1 MINVLA
7 YCLNQQ
13 ERDLCAR
20 LFQNWADHGAIV
32 TGNIDENQLEQL
44 SEAGIIY
51 KVLPDKPETAAPAF
65 AVEAAA
71 AFPQGRSVPVPEGLS
86 PEAAEPGTPD
96 FYKIEFLTPLFKPLR
111 EQLDRL
117 GVKLIERV
125 DLAPRPGPGFGRA
138 RPKGLCYTARL
149 LPEQV
154 RAVSSLAEVAAVSRY
169 TETDSI
175 PPAAAASIEPPRHA
189 ARRHVSRESAEDAE
203 ASQAQ
208 VASGGVEA
216 AKAPFDLRLHRAE
229 DMPVV
234 IDWLRDHRV
243 RVLGTDVR
251 KVRVDLGDSRDIA
264 RQIAALPEVALIAPY
279 VEPEL
284 YCDLSRPLLGIE
296 WQSNPGTHTLPQEG
310 DGQLIG
316 IADTG
321 IDDAHPAF
329 AGKIAGVVARGRPG
343 NWSDPEGHGTHVAA
357 CALGNDP
364 GTAPGSLPFKGIA
377 PKARLF
383 MQSLLG
389 PAGKLSGLPIGLG
402 NLFGEAYRNGVRVH
416 NNSWGS
422 KTDSA
427 YTFTAQEVDEFVDS
441 HRDMLIVFA
450 AGNEGTAA
458 SCVHAK
464 PGTVDWLS
472 IGSPATTKNGLT
484 VGASRSSRT
493 SGGYATDSYG
503 TRWPARFPA
512 DPTKTELVSGDPES
526 IAAFSSRGPCDDRR
540 IKPDVVAP
548 GTDILSAK
556 SSLAPDKNF
565 WGVHPKA
572 AGYAF
577 DGGTSMAAPLVSGCA
592 ALVRE
597 YYMSLPGA
605 QPPSAAL
612 LKATLINSTKRLTGN
627 SAVADH
633 PDLPNYHQG
642 FGAIYMPYA
651 IPNPLEAWLK
661 LVFVDAWTDPSLQV
675 SNVGDLVRFNVQIDA
690 DSPFLRVCLAYTD
703 LPNRALQNDLNLIV
717 EDPEGTKFRGNAQLP
732 YGLTAFDSEN
742 NVEIVRITNPPA
754 GIYRVQIVA
763 TNILK
768 GPQDYALVITGAL
781 NPGKIVRIR

>member
-1 MINVLA
+1 MIKVLA

-20 LFQNWADHGAIV
+20 LFQDWADHGAIV
-32 TGNIDENQLEQL
+32 TGNMDENQLQQL
-44 SEAGIIY
+44 SEARIIFR
-51 KVLPDKPETAAPAF
+51 VLPDKPDNPETAPAF
-65 AVEAAA
+65 AVQAAS
-71 AFPQGRSVPVPEGLS
+71 AFPQTRSAAGSGSAS
-86 PEAAEPGTPD
+86 PEAADPGAPD
-96 FYKIEFLTPLFKPLR
+96 FYKIEFLTPLFRHVR

-125 DLAPRPGPGFGRA
+125 DVAPKPAPGFGRA
-138 RPKGLCYTARL
+138 QSKGLSYTARM

-154 RAVSSLAEVAAVSRY
+154 RAVSGLAEVAAVSRY
-169 TETDSI
+169 TQTDTM
-175 PPAAAASIEPPRHA
+175 PPAVAASIEPPRNA
-189 ARRHVSRESAEDAE
+189 AGRHIGRARAVTAQAE
-203 ASQAQ
+203 
-208 VASGGVEA
+208 VASGGVETA
-216 AKAPFDLRLHRAE
+216 ESPFDLRLHRAE
-229 DMPVV
+229 DMPAVL
-234 IDWLRDHRV
+234 DWLRVHQV
-243 RVLGTDVR
+243 RVLGTDGR
-251 KVRVDLGDSRDIA
+251 KIRVDLGHSHDIA
-264 RQIAALPEVALIAPY
+264 RQIAALPEIAVIAPY

-284 YCDLSRPLLGIE
+284 YCDLSRALLGVE
-296 WQSNPGTHTLPQEG
+296 WQGNPGTHTLLQAG

-316 IADTG
+316 VADTG

-343 NWSDPEGHGTHVAA
+343 DWSDPEGHGTHVAA
-357 CALGNDP
+357 CALGNDA
-364 GTAPGSLPFKGIA
+364 GTAPGSCPFKGIA

-389 PAGKLSGLPIGLG
+389 PSGKLSGLPIGLG

-422 KTDSA
+422 NTDSA

-441 HRDMLIVFA
+441 HRDMLIIFA
-450 AGNEGTAA
+450 AGNEGTGAN
-458 SCVHAK
+458 CLHAR

-503 TRWPARFPA
+503 TRWPARFPI
-512 DPTKTELVSGDPES
+512 DPTRAERVSGDPES

-556 SSLAPDKNF
+556 SSRAPAANF
-565 WGVHPKA
+565 WGVHPTA
-572 AGYAF
+572 AGYAY

-597 YYMSLPGA
+597 YYMSLPDA
-605 QPPSAAL
+605 QSPSAAL
-612 LKATLINSTKRLTGN
+612 LKATLINSTKRLTGS
-627 SAVADH
+627 SAIADY
-633 PDLPNYHQG
+633 PDVPNYHQG
-642 FGAIYMPYA
+642 FGAVYMPYA
-651 IPNPLEAWLK
+651 IPNPLEAWMK
-661 LVFVDAWTDPSLQV
+661 LVFVDAWADPSLQV
-675 SNVGDLVRFNVQIDA
+675 SNVGDLIRFNVQIDP

-717 EDPEGTKFRGNAQLP
+717 EDPQGTKFRGNAQLP
-732 YGLTAFDSEN
+732 NGLTAFDSEN
-742 NVEIVRITNPPA
+742 NVEIVRITNPPG
-754 GIYRVQIVA
+754 GIYRVQVVA

-768 GPQDYALVITGAL
+768 GPQDYALVVTGAL
-781 NPGKIVRIR
+781 NPVKIIRIK